1 MRSEKGPQDLQNNM
15 KVIAALVSFLLYSAL
30 PSIKKKG
37 GGASQKSQRTQTDE
51 KKLKS
56 LLSLTERQRFEATV
70 LL

>member
-37 GGASQKSQRTQTDE
+37 GEHPRKVKEHKQMKKSS
-51 KKLKS
+51 KVYS
-56 LLSLTERQRFEATV
+56 H
-70 LL
+70 